1 MEVAEYLEHLGKKV
15 TVIEMLDKIC
25 SDLGPLNR
33 ADVLERIG
41 KTSVTIMLKTKALD
55 LTEKGL
61 RVAKDGKEE
70 VLKCPDT
77 IVVAMGADPSP
88 LTLQAKGRIHYVGD
102 CRKVGNA
109 MDAIHDAFNTAIQ
122 L

>member
-1 MEVAEYLEHLGKKV
+1 
-15 TVIEMLDKIC
+15 
-25 SDLGPLNR
+25 
-33 ADVLERIG
+33 
-41 KTSVTIMLKTKALD
+41 
-55 LTEKGL
+55 
-61 RVAKDGKEE
+61 
-70 VLKCPDT
+70 
-77 IVVAMGADPSP
+77 MGADPNP

>member
-1 MEVAEYLEHLGKKV
+1 
-15 TVIEMLDKIC
+15 VIEMLDRVC

-41 KTSVTIMLKTKALD
+41 KTSVKIMLKTKALD
-55 LTEKGL
+55 LTENGL
-61 RVAKDGKEE
+61 RAAKDGKEE

-77 IVVAMGADPSP
+77 IVVAMGADPNP
-88 LTLQAKGRIHYVGD
+88 LTFQSKGKIHYVGD

-109 MDAIHDAFNTAIQ
+109 MDAIHDAFHVAIN